1 MMKNFTPISSEV
13 IIISIILT
21 FLPFISPAQDTFSIC
36 AFDSVTGQVGSAGAT
51 CIASSG
57 TSALIISDVHPGVGV
72 IHTQASYVSSNQQ
85 HARMLM
91 DMGYSPQQ
99 IIDSMQVQDVANN
112 PNIRQY
118 GIVSLAN
125 GGQSAGFTGINCL
138 DFKNHITGPTY
149 AIQGNILMGQQIL
162 DSMEARF
169 LNTPGNLAC
178 KLMAALQGA
187 KVGGADQRCAPY
199 NISSFSSFIRVANP
213 QDTPGNFFLDINV
226 NTYPFPKEP
235 IDSLQ
240 VLFDQWGGCTASF
253 ISTAS
258 TKKGIKMFPNPVS
271 NLVTLESAAYI
282 KNVLLINT
290 ENVVLEN
297 LSYNFSKRIK
307 IDTGNLSPGIYFI
320 LARTDDANLISMKFV
335 KIN

>member
-1 MMKNFTPISSEV
+1 MKAKYLIKFE
-13 IIISIILT
+13 IIIFGLVLT
-21 FLPFISPAQDTFSIC
+21 FCPYITLAQDTFSIC

-51 CIASSG
+51 CISSSA

-72 IHTQASYVSSNQQ
+72 IHTQASYVSTNQQ
-85 HARMLM
+85 RARLLM

-99 IIDSMQVQDVANN
+99 IIDSMEVQDVANN
-112 PNIRQY
+112 PTIRQY
-118 GIVSLAN
+118 GVVSLAN

-138 DFKNHITGPTY
+138 DYKNHITGPTY
-149 AIQGNILMGQQIL
+149 SIQGNILMGQQIL

-169 LNTPGNLAC
+169 LNTSGNLAC

-199 NISSFSSFIRVANP
+199 GISSFSSFIRVANP

-240 VLFDQWGGCTASF
+240 VLFDQWGGCTASY
-253 ISTAS
+253 ISNPS

-271 NLVTLESAAYI
+271 NMVMLESIIDI
-282 KNVLLINT
+282 KNVLLIT
-290 ENVVLEN
+290 AENVVLKN
-297 LSYNFSKRIK
+297 LSYNFSKNIK
-307 IDTGNLSPGIYFI
+307 IDTGSLSPGIYFL
-320 LARTDDANLISMKFV
+320 LARTDDENLISMKFIKV
-335 KIN
+335 D

>member
-1 MMKNFTPISSEV
+1 MKTK
-13 IIISIILT
+13 LT
-21 FLPFISPAQDTFSIC
+21 IKFKKLLFCLIMTLSPFISPAQDTFSIC

-112 PNIRQY
+112 PTIRQY
-118 GIVSLAN
+118 GVVSLAN

-138 DFKNHITGPTY
+138 DYKNHITGPTY
-149 AIQGNILMGQQIL
+149 SIQGNILMGQQIL

-240 VLFDQWGGCTASF
+240 ILFDQWGGCTTSY
-253 ISTAS
+253 ISSS
-258 TKKGIKMFPNPVS
+258 TSKRGIKMFPNPVS
-271 NLVTLESAAYI
+271 NSITLESFIDI
-282 KNVLLINT
+282 KNVLVFNA
-290 ENVVLEN
+290 ENVVLKN
-297 LSYNFSKRIK
+297 LTYNFSKNIK

-320 LARTDDANLISMKFV
+320 LARTDDDNLISMKFV